1 MAEMRMTE
9 NSPMRHM
16 IRYAIPLVLAS
27 AFQLF
32 YNAADSIIAG
42 RFIGR
47 DALAATGIAA
57 PVMNL
62 LILSISGLSIGSGV
76 LMSQYYGAQDEER
89 LKKALSTLL
98 LFGIVFSLVVSL
110 AGFILAEKILIW
122 INTPQDIREIS
133 ASYLRIIFLAT
144 PFTYF
149 YNALSSALKSVGDS
163 STPLKFLLFSSAL
176 NLILD
181 IIFVGFLGFGI
192 RCSATTTVIAEA
204 VSAILSF
211 SYIQKSVPLL
221 RLRRGDLS
229 MDGKML
235 GQILSY
241 GSLTALQQSV
251 QPVGKLMIQSAV
263 NSLGVDVIAA
273 FNAAARVDDF
283 ALTPEQNIGH
293 AITTFTA
300 QNRGAKKEDRIRL
313 GLRSGLLLEVS
324 YALFIG
330 ITVFLLREKIMTLFL
345 SGENSSQVL
354 AEGERYLF
362 LMSFF
367 YLLPS
372 LTNGIQGFMRGMGKM
387 RITLISTTIQV
398 VLRVIFTF
406 ILINFLG
413 IESIAIAC
421 AVGWIMMILFEYPY
435 TYFMMRK
442 RRSS

>member
-1 MAEMRMTE
+1 
-9 NSPMRHM
+9 MRHM

-283 ALTPEQNIGH
+283 ALTPEQSISH
-293 AITTFTA
+293 AVTTFTA
-300 QNRGAKKEDRIRL
+300 QNLGAGKEKRIRT
-313 GLRSGLLLEVS
+313 GLREGLMLEIL
-324 YALFIG
+324 YGIFIG
-330 ITVFLLREKIMTLFL
+330 LVVFAFKDSVMRLFSSDAESDMVIVEGVKYL
-345 SGENSSQVL
+345 STMS
-354 AEGERYLF
+354 LF
-362 LMSFF
+362 
-367 YLLPS
+367 YILPG
-372 LTNGIQGFMRGMGKM
+372 LTNGIQGFMRGMGRMKT
-387 RITLISTTIQV
+387 TLIATTIQV

-406 ILINFLG
+406 ALIAHLG
-413 IESIAIAC
+413 ITAISLAC
-421 AVGWIMMILFEYPY
+421 AIGWIAMMIFEYPY
-435 TYFMMRK
+435 AFFFLRK
-442 RRSS
+442 RKKKFLQEG

>member
-1 MAEMRMTE
+1 
-9 NSPMRHM
+9 MRHM

-98 LFGIVFSLVVSL
+98 LFGIVFSLVISL

-181 IIFVGFLGFGI
+181 IIFVGLLGFGI

-273 FNAAARVDDF
+273 FNASARVDDF

-330 ITVFLLREKIMTLFL
+330 SAVFLLREKIMTLFL

-354 AEGERYLF
+354 AEGERYLL
-362 LMSFF
+362 LMSLF

-406 ILINFLG
+406 ILINFMG

-435 TYFMMRK
+435 AYFMMRR

>member
-98 LFGIVFSLVVSL
+98 LFGIVFSLVISL

-181 IIFVGFLGFGI
+181 IIFVGLLGFGI

-273 FNAAARVDDF
+273 FNASARVDDF

-330 ITVFLLREKIMTLFL
+330 SAVFLLREKIMTLFL

-354 AEGERYLF
+354 AEGERYLL
-362 LMSFF
+362 LMSLF

-406 ILINFLG
+406 ILINFMG

-435 TYFMMRK
+435 AYFMMRR